1 MNTYD
6 FIQKAVSIHGN
17 KYDYSKAKYVSSHT
31 PVEIICPIHGSFYQS
46 PNSHIGKRHCGC
58 QKCGGTKRL
67 TTEEF
72 ILKAKEVHGEKF
84 DYSKVVYKN
93 GKTKIEV
100 VCKKHGS
107 FFVTPNMHLSK
118 NKHYGCPKCA
128 TEKKRGLVHNVGIY
142 DVDFSMLKDEFIY
155 SAYKQWSA
163 MLGRCYSNYVHSNQ
177 KTYQSCKTCDEWHKF
192 SNFFEWYKLNSVD
205 GYMLDKDIL
214 FKGNKLYSPD
224 TCCFVPNDINIIFSH
239 KTKQRSLPIGVTMD
253 KARKKYVSRI
263 NKGHNQIHIG
273 TFNTAEEAF
282 LAYKQAKEDYIKEV
296 ANKWK
301 NRIAPNVYDAM
312 MRYEVEI
319 TD

>member
-31 PVEIICPIHGSFYQS
+31 PVEIICPIHGSFYQE
-46 PNSHIGKRHCGC
+46 PNSHIGKKHCGC

-72 ILKAKEVHGEKF
+72 ISRAKEIHGDKY
-84 DYSKVVYKN
+84 DYSNVLYKN
-93 GKTKIEV
+93 SKIKVEIT
-100 VCKKHGS
+100 CKRHGTFLCS
-107 FFVTPNMHLSK
+107 PNMHLRGD
-118 NKHYGCPKCA
+118 GCPKCA
-128 TEKKRGLVHNVGIY
+128 NEKKRGLVHNVGLY
-142 DVDFSMLKDEFIY
+142 DVDFSMLKDGFIY
-155 SAYKQWSA
+155 NAYKQWSA
-163 MLGRCYSNYVHSNQ
+163 MLGRCYSDYVHSNQ
-177 KTYQSCKTCDEWHKF
+177 KTYKSCKTCNEWHRF
-192 SNFFEWYKLNSVD
+192 SNFFKWYKLNYVD

-239 KTKQRSLPIGVTMD
+239 KTKQRSLPVGVKMD
-253 KARKKYVSRI
+253 KACKKYVARI
-263 NKGHNQIHIG
+263 NKGNKQIHIG
-273 TFNTAEEAF
+273 TFSTSEEAF